1 MKQFE
6 FCLFTNDVA
15 FARQARAAGID
26 HLVIDW
32 ENQGKHDRQLGAQL
46 ESNQDTPEQLKR
58 LQAEVPGSVLCRING
73 YGAGLREEVERAV
86 QAGATVVF
94 LPMVR
99 QLEHVQ
105 EFLDLLAGRAEAA
118 ILVETAE
125 GVLLA
130 PHLARLPLSMVYVG
144 LNDLALSR
152 GTGLFEAVRDGTVE
166 RVRRHFE
173 HCKFGFGGLTVAD
186 AGVPLPTR
194 LLALEMSRLRCDF
207 TFLRRSFKA
216 DVVDRD
222 MRQEISRLRELLAR
236 STGRGPQQVQA
247 DLQALHAAV
256 DSTPVVLR

>member
-1 MKQFE
+1 MKFE
-6 FCLFTNDVA
+6 FCLFTNEVA
-15 FARQARAAGID
+15 FGRQARAAGIE

-32 ENQGKHDRQLGAQL
+32 ENQGKHERQRGALL
-46 ESNQDTPEQLKR
+46 ESNQDTPEQLQR

-73 YGAGLREEVERAV
+73 YGPGLREEVDWAV
-86 QAGATVVF
+86 QAGANVVF

-99 QLEHVQ
+99 RVEHVE
-105 EFLDLLAGRAEAA
+105 EFVNVLAGRAQPA
-118 ILVETAE
+118 ILVETAD

-130 PHLARLPLSMVYVG
+130 PRLARLPLSMVYMG

-166 RVRRHFE
+166 RVRRCFE
-173 HCKFGFGGLTVAD
+173 NCPFGFGGLTVAD
-186 AGVPLPTR
+186 AGAPLPTR
-194 LLALEMSRLRCDF
+194 LLALEMSRLGCDF

-216 DVVDRD
+216 DVVGRD
-222 MRQEISRLRELLAR
+222 MRREIWRLRELLAA
-236 STGRGPQQVQA
+236 GRRRPPQQVLA